1 MKIVFKDSTELQLV
15 HPVTDE
21 LLVTEDKGLPMLV
34 EIFGKHTD
42 IYKNALNKLLKASQ
56 KRGKKQTDL
65 MDAQKQGLDLLCDC
79 IGGFKN
85 LEIETENG
93 KLDPSNIR
101 SVLEDC
107 FWIKEQ
113 IDSAIMD
120 LEAFTDNS
128 KKT

>member
-15 HPVTDE
+15 HPITDE
-21 LLVTEDKGLPMLV
+21 PLEDSKGNPMLV
-34 EIFGKHTD
+34 EIFGKHTST
-42 IYKNALNKLLKASQ
+42 YKNALNKLLKASQ
-56 KRGKKQTDL
+56 KKGKKQADL
-65 MDAQKQGLDLLCDC
+65 MDAQKQGMDLLVDC

-85 LEIETENG
+85 LDIETENG

-113 IDSAIMD
+113 IDTAIMD
-120 LEAFTDNS
+120 LEAFTDNL